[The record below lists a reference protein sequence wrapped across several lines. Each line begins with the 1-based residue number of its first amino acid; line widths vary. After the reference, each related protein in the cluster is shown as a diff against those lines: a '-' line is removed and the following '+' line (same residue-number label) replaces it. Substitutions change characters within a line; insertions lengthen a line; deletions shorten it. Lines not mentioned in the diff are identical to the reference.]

1 MQLVSITTKVVSFNY
16 YQGEVYSIQNDV
28 TAHYDITEILLKVV
42 LNTKTLTYTNSLISP
57 ISILYAK

>member
-1 MQLVSITTKVVSFNY
+1 VRSVSITTKVVSLNY

-28 TAHYDITEILLKVV
+28 TAYYDITEILLKVV